1 MSVDSEPLGEDE
13 MFTFDEEAG
22 TQDMMKHEDLDEA
35 PHVRT
40 LPPLHTPCLSP
51 RSLHVFEVGGFEG
64 ALRQPGVYP
73 SLAGC

>member
-22 TQDMMKHEDLDEA
+22 TQEMMEHEDLDEA

-40 LPPLHTPCLSP
+40 DP
-51 RSLHVFEVGGFEG
+51 
-64 ALRQPGVYP
+64 
-73 SLAGC
+73 